1 MKRTGRASHGREAGN
16 RIPASELGE
25 GAEDLRSGRQE
36 VEEGAGGPRRR
47 EGERGLGGT
56 GRPAA
61 LWPSPFQARA
71 VRSLAGTAVLRYSD
85 LPGGQKEPPWPQQ
98 IPQGGADF

>member
-1 MKRTGRASHGREAGN
+1 MKRTGIASHGREAGN
-16 RIPASELGE
+16 KTPVSELGE

-36 VEEGAGGPRRR
+36 VEEGAGGPRSR
-47 EGERGLGGT
+47 EGERGLGGP

-85 LPGGQKEPPWPQQ
+85 LPG
-98 IPQGGADF
+98 